1 MRTTRF
7 LAGGL
12 VLLAALVAA
21 TEPTSA
27 QTLLQ
32 RLFGLWG
39 RAPDYGHMGEPIGP
53 GEGSGAEPSDDGSR
67 YYGGDQSFPED
78 YNTYRTLC
86 VRTCDGFYF
95 PISDSVRR
103 ARLYSDARTCTQRCD
118 GEARLFY
125 YPTNGGSV
133 ETMVDLSGRRYASLP
148 TAFLYRKNLVAGC
161 ACKPEPWSPQEAARH
176 RGYAAAQASAAAGS
190 SGQEAAAGGGNEDQG
205 GGAAAAA
212 QGEGPYYEGE
222 AEAESAPPPRP
233 AYYSRWRDRA
243 RYGWR

>member
-1 MRTTRF
+1 MRTTRC

-12 VLLAALVAA
+12 VLLAALVTA
-21 TEPTSA
+21 TEPSSA

-39 RAPDYGHMGEPIGP
+39 RAPDYGHMGEPMGP
-53 GEGSGAEPSDDGSR
+53 GVGPGADPSDDGSR
-67 YYGGDQSFPED
+67 YYDDGQSFPED
-78 YNTYRTLC
+78 PNTYRTLC

-95 PISDSVRR
+95 PISDGVRR

-176 RGYAAAQASAAAGS
+176 QGYAAAQA
-190 SGQEAAAGGGNEDQG
+190 AAGGGQADEAH
-205 GGAAAAA
+205 GATAAA
-212 QGEGPYYEGE
+212 QGEGPYDEDQ
-222 AEAESAPPPRP
+222 AEADSAPPPRP
-233 AYYSRWRDRA
+233 AYYSRWRQRE